1 MHRLLLTALLTF
13 ALLLGARAY
22 AEPPADPAGHWEGD
36 ISLAGTKLGIRVD
49 LEHAGDTW
57 SGTIDIPV
65 QGLRGFKLEPVKID
79 GAEVNFAMPNIP
91 GNPAFAGHFDKDAG
105 TITGDFTQAIMK
117 AAFKLERRAR
127 PAPIAGEMPAKGLPG
142 DGLAGH
148 WQALLKVS
156 PVIGLRLS
164 LEVTKTPEGVYEAKL
179 FSLDQTTQGIPVADL
194 TEDAG
199 AVALKV
205 PSIGGAYEGKLNDD
219 RSELAGEWKQGGA
232 TFPLTFKRVAEA
244 PALHRPQ
251 DPKKPYPYREEEVTV
266 PVAAAGIQLAGT
278 LTLPPGEGPHPA
290 VVLITGSGPQDRNE
304 SLMGH
309 HPFLVLADHLTRNGI
324 AVLRCDDRGIA
335 QSTGDFSKAVT
346 TDFADDALAAAAW
359 LRTRKEID
367 PLKIGL
373 IGHSEGG
380 IVAPMAAVRE
390 PDHIAFIVLLAGVGV
405 PMEQILARQSSDVAR
420 VMGQSEEKIEKSI
433 AVQRELFT
441 MLKATPDDAMA
452 QKLALEIMKKQVAE
466 YSPEERKAAGFSEAM
481 IEGQSRM
488 IATQWFR
495 KLLAYDPRPIL
506 LQVQCPVLALNG
518 EKDLQVAAKENLAGI
533 QEALFEGRSMRF
545 EIVPFPGLNHLF
557 QTCTTGAPAEY
568 GEIEETIAPKVLE
581 KISSWIRDLTATT
594 TTRP

>member
-1 MHRLLLTALLTF
+1 MYRAFLTALLTF
-13 ALLLGARAY
+13 ALLLGAH
-22 AEPPADPAGHWEGD
+22 AEPADPAGHWEGE
-36 ISLAGTKLGIRVD
+36 IALAGIKLGIRID
-49 LEHAGDTW
+49 LEHSGDTW

-79 GAEVNFAMPNIP
+79 GAEVNFAMPNIS
-91 GNPAFAGHFDKDAG
+91 GNPAFAGHFDRDAG
-105 TITGDFTQAIMK
+105 TISGDFTQAITK

-127 PAPIAGEMPAKGLPG
+127 PAPVAGEMPAKGLPG

-164 LEVTKTPEGVYEAKL
+164 LEVTKTAAGAYEATL
-179 FSLDQTTQGIPVADL
+179 FSLDQTSEGIPVSGL
-194 TEDAG
+194 TENAG
-199 AVALKV
+199 TVTLKV
-205 PSIGGAYEGKLNDD
+205 PSIAGAYYGTLNAD

-266 PVAAAGIQLAGT
+266 PNPAAGIKLAGT

-346 TDFADDALAAAAW
+346 TDFADDALAAVAW
-359 LRTRKEID
+359 LRSRKEID

-405 PMEQILARQSSDVAR
+405 PMEQLLARQGADLAR
-420 VMGQSEEKIEKSI
+420 AMGESKEKTEKSV
-433 AVQRELFT
+433 AVQRALFT
-441 MLKATPDDAMA
+441 MLKATPDDATA

-466 YSPEERKAAGFSEAM
+466 YLPEERKAVGFSDAM
-481 IEGQSRM
+481 IEGQSKM
-488 IATQWFR
+488 IATPWFR
-495 KLLAYDPRPIL
+495 KLLIYDPRPTL
-506 LQVQCPVLALNG
+506 RKVQCPVLALNG
-518 EKDLQVAAKENLAGI
+518 EKDLQVAANENLAGI
-533 QEALFEGRSMRF
+533 QEALFEGESMHF
-545 EIVPFPGLNHLF
+545 ETVPFPGLNHLF
-557 QTCTTGAPAEY
+557 QTCTTGAPTEY
-568 GEIEETIAPKVLE
+568 GEIEETIAPIVLE
-581 KISSWIRDLTATT
+581 KISSWIRDLTAK
-594 TTRP
+594 

>member
-1 MHRLLLTALLTF
+1 MHRPFLAALLTL
-13 ALLLGARAY
+13 ALLLRAQ
-22 AEPPADPAGHWEGD
+22 AEPSDPAGHWEGE
-36 ISLAGTKLGIRVD
+36 ISLAGTKLGIRID
-49 LEHAGDTW
+49 LEHAGDAW

-91 GNPAFAGHFDKDAG
+91 GNPAFAGHFDRDAG
-105 TITGDFTQAIMK
+105 TISGDFTQANTK
-117 AAFKLERRAR
+117 ATFKLERRAR
-127 PAPIAGEMPAKGLPG
+127 PAPVAGEMPANGLPG

-164 LEVTKTPEGVYEAKL
+164 LEVTKTPAGAYEAKL
-179 FSLDQTTQGIPVADL
+179 FSLDQTSEGIPVSGL

-199 AVALKV
+199 TVALKV
-205 PSIGGAYEGKLNDD
+205 PSIAGAYDGKLNAD

-266 PVAAAGIQLAGT
+266 TNEAAGIKLAGT
-278 LTLPPGEGPHPA
+278 LTLPAGEGPHPA

-324 AVLRCDDRGIA
+324 AVLRCDDRGVA

-346 TDFADDALAAAAW
+346 TDFADDALAGVAW

-367 PLKIGL
+367 PHKIGL

-380 IVAPMAAVRE
+380 VAAPMAAVRE
-390 PDHIAFIVLLAGVGV
+390 LTRHAATEPSSILLAGVGV
-405 PMEQILARQSSDVAR
+405 PMERTPRQGRTLRHAPWARAKRRPQRASPCSANCLPCSRPRRTTPWHKSSH
-420 VMGQSEEKIEKSI
+420 SKS
-433 AVQRELFT
+433 
-441 MLKATPDDAMA
+441 
-452 QKLALEIMKKQVAE
+452 
-466 YSPEERKAAGFSEAM
+466 
-481 IEGQSRM
+481 
-488 IATQWFR
+488 
-495 KLLAYDPRPIL
+495 
-506 LQVQCPVLALNG
+506 
-518 EKDLQVAAKENLAGI
+518 
-533 QEALFEGRSMRF
+533 
-545 EIVPFPGLNHLF
+545 
-557 QTCTTGAPAEY
+557 
-568 GEIEETIAPKVLE
+568 
-581 KISSWIRDLTATT
+581 
-594 TTRP
+594 